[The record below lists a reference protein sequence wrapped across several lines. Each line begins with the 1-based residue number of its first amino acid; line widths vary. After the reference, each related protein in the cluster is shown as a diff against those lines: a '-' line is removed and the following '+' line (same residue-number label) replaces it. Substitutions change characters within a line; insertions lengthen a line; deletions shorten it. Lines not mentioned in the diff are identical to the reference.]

1 MKNEKWPKVQ
11 QDVSLEISIAT
22 GSQKVLWQWWHLS
35 GPLKTTR
42 ESVIKRRQE
51 KVMMSGKGKRQ
62 KAEIMNSSRV
72 MTSKEEVVDL
82 SSMEQALR
90 TKHGASWASEYFQG
104 EDW

>member
-1 MKNEKWPKVQ
+1 MVAFKWPFKNNPRVGHKEEAGEGN
-11 QDVSLEISIAT
+11 DV
-22 GSQKVLWQWWHLS
+22 
-35 GPLKTTR
+35 
-42 ESVIKRRQE
+42 
-51 KVMMSGKGKRQ
+51 GKGKRQ

-82 SSMEQALR
+82 ASTEQALR